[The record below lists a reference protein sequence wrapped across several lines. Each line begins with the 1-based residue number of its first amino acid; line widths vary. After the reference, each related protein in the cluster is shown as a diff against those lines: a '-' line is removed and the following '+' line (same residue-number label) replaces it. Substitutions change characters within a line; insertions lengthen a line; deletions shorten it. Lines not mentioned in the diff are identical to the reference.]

1 MLKFP
6 NPVETVP
13 DIMQEMRSVPRSGE
27 FLYRLV
33 DFAVPPVVDVAT
45 FRPQLAMRREC
56 SMTLAKLADRLD
68 AAREREKNE
77 IPRLW
82 KALDRM
88 REFMNRYDVCG
99 GNIGNRILEVALA
112 ENELKKPGGIP

>member
-33 DFAVPPVVDVAT
+33 DFPVPPVVDVAT
-45 FRPQLAMRREC
+45 FRPKLAVRREC
-56 SMTLAKLADRLD
+56 SMTLAKLADRLA

-82 KALDRM
+82 KVLDRM
-88 REFMNRYDVCG
+88 RDFMNRYDVCG
-99 GNIGNRILEVALA
+99 GNIGNQILEVALA

>member
-6 NPVETVP
+6 NIDETVP

-27 FLYRLV
+27 FLYQLV
-33 DFAVPPVVDVAT
+33 DFSVPPVVDVAT
-45 FRPQLAMRREC
+45 GCTKLAMRSKC

-99 GNIGNRILEVALA
+99 GNIGNQILEVALA